1 MEVNFRHTKKCL
13 FTCTNFY
20 TYISILSFYRLIV
33 GSKESSVTK
42 IITDATAGSDYDQVY
57 KHNFD
62 EDFSITPNKIERM
75 EKLMTE
81 HHATLL
87 RTVASTTKHQLYQSC
102 QVGNIGPNDTKS
114 LYSNFFACLGKKI
127 QSYWWIF
134 LEC

>member
-1 MEVNFRHTKKCL
+1 MTCIVYQKQIGGKFQTYKKCL
-13 FTCTNFY
+13 FTCTNFF
-20 TYISILSFYRLIV
+20 TYLVIVSFYRLIV

-42 IITDATAGSDYDQVY
+42 IITDATPGSDYDQVY

-81 HHATLL
+81 HHATLF

-102 QVGNIGPNDTKS
+102 EES
-114 LYSNFFACLGKKI
+114 
-127 QSYWWIF
+127 IF
-134 LEC
+134 LACV

>member
-1 MEVNFRHTKKCL
+1 MEVNFRSTKKCL
-13 FTCTNFY
+13 CTYTNFY
-20 TYISILSFYRLIV
+20 TYIGILSFYRLIV
-33 GSKESSVTK
+33 GSKESAVTK

-57 KHNFD
+57 RHNFN

-102 QVGNIGPNDTKS
+102 QVIIVLFGRKILVILTLTMAPIG
-114 LYSNFFACLGKKI
+114 A
-127 QSYWWIF
+127 
-134 LEC
+134 

>member
-1 MEVNFRHTKKCL
+1 MTCIVYQKQIGGKFQAYKKMPFHL
-13 FTCTNFY
+13 HQFVY
-20 TYISILSFYRLIV
+20 LHGSGILSFYRLIV

-114 LYSNFFACLGKKI
+114 L
-127 QSYWWIF
+127 
-134 LEC
+134 